1 MEKPSPIKKF
11 IRIKNLQ
18 KWQAIQNGKSHM
30 LTHKEAI
37 EKAIYD
43 WNNGIFDTKTKL
55 LHMTEQEKMLW
66 YTEDLLKAAWYGV
79 NVLTESLW
87 WETTWKL
94 RKIAEEQK
102 SLNLSSGEDYDMEVV
117 ADELLHD
124 DIVGYKNQKK
134 EKLDKMRKEERDS

>member
-1 MEKPSPIKKF
+1 ME
-11 IRIKNLQ
+11 Q
-18 KWQAIQNGKSHM
+18 
-30 LTHKEAI
+30 
-37 EKAIYD
+37 
-43 WNNGIFDTKTKL
+43 GIFDV
-55 LHMTEQEKMLW
+55 

-102 SLNLSSGEDYDMEVV
+102 LLSLSSGKDYDMEGV

-124 DIVGYKNQKK
+124 DTVRYKNQKK
-134 EKLDKMRKEERDS
+134 EKLDKMRKEERYS

>member
-1 MEKPSPIKKF
+1 ME
-11 IRIKNLQ
+11 Q
-18 KWQAIQNGKSHM
+18 
-30 LTHKEAI
+30 
-37 EKAIYD
+37 
-43 WNNGIFDTKTKL
+43 GIFDV
-55 LHMTEQEKMLW
+55 

-87 WETTWKL
+87 WKTTWKL